1 MLQSLNCPNC
11 GAPLKASAGQTRA
24 VCLYCNSTLRLEPE
38 VQPSTAEIDSTL
50 DDVEMG
56 RVKQLLLDGQKSAAL
71 ELYTQKTGASP
82 EDAAEALKDLGQK
95 LSLDVVRQQQLT
107 PAGIAIVAGYA
118 LVTAAGLYLT
128 ISGGIHW
135 LISLAAMLYGA
146 WMLYFYAPSVASTLA
161 FRKGKPA
168 KAKVLKLA
176 EIGKTRLGRQRVR
189 VYKLLVEVQPLD
201 GSPPYPAEMLLP
213 VREQNVP
220 RAQPGTSILVKYL
233 PGEPE
238 RVIFDVD

>member
-1 MLQSLNCPNC
+1 MLQSSNCPNC
-11 GAPLKASAGQTRA
+11 GAPLKTSAGQTRA
-24 VCLYCNSTLRLEPE
+24 VCLYCNTTLRIASE

-56 RVKQLLLDGQKSAAL
+56 KVKQLLLDGQKSAAL

-82 EDAAEALKDLGQK
+82 GDASEALKDLGQK
-95 LSLDVVRQQQLT
+95 LSLGVVRQQQLT
-107 PAGIAIVAGYA
+107 PAGIAVVAMFA
-118 LVTAAGLYLT
+118 FLTLAGLYMVIT
-128 ISGGIHW
+128 GGVNW
-135 LISLAAMLYGA
+135 LISVAAMLYGA
-146 WMLYFYAPSVASTLA
+146 WMLYFYAPAVASTLA

-168 KAKVLKLA
+168 KAQVQKLA
-176 EIGKTRLGRQRVR
+176 EIGKTRIGRQRVR

-213 VREQNVP
+213 VREENTP

-233 PGEPE
+233 PAEPD
-238 RVIFDVD
+238 RVIFDIS